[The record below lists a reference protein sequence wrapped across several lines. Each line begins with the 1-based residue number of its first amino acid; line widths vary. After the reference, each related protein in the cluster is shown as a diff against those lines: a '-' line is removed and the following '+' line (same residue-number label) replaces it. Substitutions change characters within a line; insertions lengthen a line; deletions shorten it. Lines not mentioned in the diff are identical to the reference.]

1 MVRLPKSRNRG
12 LSSDKPVFPIA
23 VSMQSDVPSIVK
35 VVIGKEVFSTA
46 EVEELEPVSHS
57 WLTKFLGLVE
67 NRARPISNLLPDGER
82 MGAISK
88 EESSS
93 EQTVDRDRHGWTVI
107 FHGNGKTGAVKAG
120 KLVNFCSFEFRD
132 FGTLVNGGI
141 MGCQEK
147 GKERVGQQSK
157 RKPRLAMLTN
167 GPRAMVDSSSLS
179 TSESDE
185 GKRQMSNHFTIG
197 ECSKFFSSGG
207 QVDQVGCIDGYSN
220 GLVSPNTIPIF

>member
-23 VSMQSDVPSIVK
+23 VSMQ
-35 VVIGKEVFSTA
+35 
-46 EVEELEPVSHS
+46 
-57 WLTKFLGLVE
+57 
-67 NRARPISNLLPDGER
+67 RARPISNLLPDGER
-82 MGAISK
+82 LGAISK

-93 EQTVDRDRHGWTVI
+93 EQTVDRDRHGWTV
-107 FHGNGKTGAVKAG
+107 VG